1 MYEAFLEASTKAKFA
16 TVFFL
21 LGKMMFIGTAA
32 SMMIS
37 DTAAFISLSLYVFFI
52 FGSIVLCILDG
63 TGKKKTYAELEK
75 KINELK
81 LKLSNETPH

>member
-1 MYEAFLEASTKAKFA
+1 MYEAFLEASTKAKIA

-21 LGKMMFIGTAA
+21 LGKMMFIGTAV

-37 DTAAFISLSLYVFFI
+37 GAAAFISLLFYAFFI

-75 KINELK
+75 EINQLK
-81 LKLSNETPH
+81 LRLDGTHS